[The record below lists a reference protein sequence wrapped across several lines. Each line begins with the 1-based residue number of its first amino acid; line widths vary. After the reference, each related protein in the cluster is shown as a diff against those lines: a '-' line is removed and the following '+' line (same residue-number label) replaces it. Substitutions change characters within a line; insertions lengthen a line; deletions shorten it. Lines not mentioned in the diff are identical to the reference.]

1 MLAHCVWCAQDDSD
15 LHAVVINNQ
24 WANVE
29 VKHFQDSAG
38 ILTVRHD
45 RGTPTDEKASSVN

>member
-15 LHAVVINNQ
+15 LYAVVINNQ
-24 WANVE
+24 WADVE

-38 ILTVRHD
+38 ILTVRYD